1 MSAAPLGII
10 AGQGVLPLRIAQAQK
25 QAGRSVF
32 IVGVTGEADAGI
44 EAFDHQWIAMGA
56 FKQVADAFKQ
66 AGCQELIIIGA
77 VQRPNIATMQTD
89 EGGQWFLEKVTQGH
103 QLGDDQLLK
112 TLISYFQTQQLNVVS
127 AETYCRDLLGPQG
140 QQGKYAIGPHQPDID
155 LGQDVVKAIGA
166 LDIGQGVVVARRV
179 VLAVEGPEG
188 TDNMLRRIAD
198 LSPELRGT
206 PEAPS
211 GVLVKLPKPRQDRRV
226 DMPTI
231 GAQTIALAAEAHMAG
246 IVYEAGGALID
257 DLAAT
262 IAAAD
267 AAGLFLYGLEA
278 SQDD

>member
-89 EGGQWFLEKVTQGH
+89 EGGQWFLEKVTQVH

-112 TLISYFQTQQLNVVS
+112 TLISYFQTQQLSVVS

-140 QQGKYAIGPHQPDID
+140 
-155 LGQDVVKAIGA
+155 
-166 LDIGQGVVVARRV
+166 
-179 VLAVEGPEG
+179 
-188 TDNMLRRIAD
+188 
-198 LSPELRGT
+198 
-206 PEAPS
+206 
-211 GVLVKLPKPRQDRRV
+211 
-226 DMPTI
+226 
-231 GAQTIALAAEAHMAG
+231 
-246 IVYEAGGALID
+246 
-257 DLAAT
+257 
-262 IAAAD
+262 
-267 AAGLFLYGLEA
+267 AAGQICHRPTSAGY
-278 SQDD
+278 

>member
-77 VQRPNIATMQTD
+77 VQRPNIATMQID
-89 EGGQWFLEKVTQGH
+89 EGGQWFLEKVTQGR

-112 TLISYFQTQQLNVVS
+112 TLIGYFQTQALNVVS
-127 AETYCRDLLGPQG
+127 AETFYGDLLGPQG
-140 QQGKYAIGPHQPDID
+140 QQGQYAIGPHQPDID
-155 LGQDVVKAIGA
+155 LGLDVVKAIGG
-166 LDIGQGVVVARRV
+166 LDIGQAVVVAGRV
-179 VLAVEGPEG
+179 VLAIEGPEG

-206 PEAPS
+206 PETPS
-211 GVLVKLPKPRQDRRV
+211 GVLVKMPKPQQDRRV

-231 GAQTIALAAEAHMAG
+231 GAQTIALAAKAHLAG

-267 AAGLFLYGLEA
+267 TAGLFLHGLEA
-278 SQDD
+278 PQDD